1 MVFSSL
7 EFVLVFLPVF
17 LLIYYIAPFEKK
29 NLILFLGS
37 IIFYGY
43 GALENPEYLLYFLLT
58 ILMNFMIGQAMGS
71 YSSRKKGLMIFA
83 VIYNI
88 APLALFKITIDN
100 IILPVGISFF
110 TFQNLSYVFDVYYE
124 KTKPEKSF
132 VSYGAYIS
140 MFPQLIAGPIITYNT
155 INEQLKE
162 REISLSLAKRG
173 VKYFLFGLGAKVLIA
188 NRIGGLWIEIARI
201 GVESITTQLAW
212 MGIIGYCLQLY
223 FDFWGYSLMATGM
236 GYMLGFEFPMNFNAP
251 YRSTNMSQF
260 YRRWH
265 MTLGSWFKEYV
276 YIPLG
281 GNRISAFRTVVNLFF
296 VWLLTSLWH
305 GVEWNFLLWGG
316 GIFCLIML
324 EKFGMG
330 KWMEKHKLV
339 GHLYVLAVSPLMW
352 LTFVMTDF
360 DSYVIYLSKMFP
372 FFGSLGEAIF
382 PTDYVKYLGIYWPFF
397 LAGFFF
403 LTETSEKIMEK
414 YHNSIVVKLFLAILF
429 GLSVYCMYMGMNDP
443 FLYFRF

>member
-7 EFVLVFLPVF
+7 EFIFIFLPIF
-17 LLIYYIAPFEKK
+17 LLIYYIVPFERK

-37 IIFYGY
+37 IVFYGY
-43 GALENPEYLLYFLLT
+43 GALENPEYLLYFILT
-58 ILMNFMIGQAMGS
+58 ILMNFMIGQAMES
-71 YSSRKKGLMIFA
+71 YPSKKKGLMIFA

-124 KTKPEKSF
+124 KTEPEKSLI
-132 VSYGAYIS
+132 SYGAYIS
-140 MFPQLIAGPIITYNT
+140 MFPQLIAGPIITYNE
-155 INEQLKE
+155 INAQLKE
-162 REISLSLAKRG
+162 REISLRKIKRG
-173 VKYFLFGLGAKVLIA
+173 IMYFLFGLGAKVLIA

-201 GVESITTQLAW
+201 GVESISTQLAW

-223 FDFWGYSLMATGM
+223 FDFWGYSLMAMGM
-236 GYMLGFEFPMNFNAP
+236 GYMLGFEFPMNFDAP
-251 YRSTNMSQF
+251 YRSISMSQF

-265 MTLGSWFKEYV
+265 MTLGNWFKEYV

-281 GNRISAFRTVVNLFF
+281 GNRVSAFRTVVNLFI

-324 EKFGMG
+324 EKLGLG
-330 KWMEKHKLV
+330 KWLENHRLI
-339 GHLYVLAVSPLMW
+339 GHIYVLAVTPLMW

-360 DSYVIYLSKMFP
+360 TSYQIYLSKMFP
-372 FFGSLGEAIF
+372 FFGAMGEAIF

-403 LTETSEKIMEK
+403 LTKTSEELMKKLHKSFVMI
-414 YHNSIVVKLFLAILF
+414 LFLAMVF